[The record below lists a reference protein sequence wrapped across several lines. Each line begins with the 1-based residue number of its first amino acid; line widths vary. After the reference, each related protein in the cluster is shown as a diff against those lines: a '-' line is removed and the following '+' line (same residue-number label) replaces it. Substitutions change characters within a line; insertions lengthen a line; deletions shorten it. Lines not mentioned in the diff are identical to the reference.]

1 MANPTF
7 TPNISSDLDDLNL
20 NFNMDP
26 SVFGEEFSNENQGT
40 TSQPEEGVAGNTSM
54 GNLPV
59 ADENGPVVG
68 LASLTTNVNPEPSV
82 PVSNDNDQFVG
93 TLAPEPNQAAAN
105 FPSIEEEDWFK
116 VSTEEQEA
124 EFHRL
129 MEMSSEDFEK
139 MMSEFPDEILG
150 PSSATPYAISTK
162 RARRD
167 EEEFAQIG
175 VESAPA
181 PQPAFEPQ
189 EMHQIRQIR
198 EVKSRQAKAIE
209 GLQKTVQD
217 LQAHLAKSRAEA
229 NDAFEN
235 GRMMTLLGLNDEWEA
250 KESIL
255 KDDANSAITQKN
267 GLLEEANREI
277 VEMNKKLVQYRAE
290 AETYKA
296 NVEYEASRYKQAAQ
310 EELQAQNEAVKA
322 LEGAKNSMETQL
334 SEQTRVLD
342 LAKPYVEGLEKK
354 VADLEGDLAK
364 WEAADRL
371 REQEQQAQPT
381 VIGALEGKIKE
392 LEAVAEKTKA
402 ALEESEKV
410 ITRLDGART
419 RAEDDCADQKKFL
432 DKSQSYANDLEK
444 RLAELER
451 EQSLKEV
458 AQRRRDEELGR
469 SETEIRKTLE
479 DKINDLE
486 ASAEKATR
494 AQDNS
499 AQATTSLKKEVHRL
513 NGDLKEVRLALKT
526 KADELETAQ
535 SVLKEQAKAQN
546 DQQLSDTR
554 SVVGPVEQ
562 INIEPSCPHL
572 AYGGTTNAGTSFTFV
587 AAKKLFPPSHIG
599 SRQIR
604 PKKSRRPQQ
613 SQAHLQ
619 PEPQIQW
626 EKRPEPEPERALSP
640 SQLGMFSHQFY
651 PAPVPAS
658 NRPRRSQIHVE
669 EAIRNRLH
677 IPLDKVHTIV
687 SKLDKIGDWQD
698 GMAHTKAGLI
708 ISAELT
714 GLSTE
719 DLKVMQ
725 NLRISIPSSSSSR
738 NPRKSMNP
746 ALLEIPMTLVDL
758 LATDDRPA
766 ISAFLDGASC
776 PQRRGSN
783 DITRGAKS
791 QGTQTRP
798 SDAEAEVGK
807 GNVAAQEE
815 AAVAQSTSS
824 RWNIWLIFLC
834 LLLWFVLPL
843 LMALPWSS
851 PVDWIFEEPDPNSG
865 WLNSAPKPSPWSN
878 LLPQDFSRWPIIS
891 NLVDF
896 FFDRPDLES
905 KWCGNIPI
913 G

>member
-1 MANPTF
+1 MADSTF
-7 TPNISSDLDDLNL
+7 TPNICSDLDDLNL

-26 SVFGEEFSNENQGT
+26 GVFGEEFSNKHQGI
-40 TSQPEEGVAGNTSM
+40 TSQSEEGVAGNTSM
-54 GNLPV
+54 GNLQV
-59 ADENGPVVG
+59 GDDTGPVVG
-68 LASLTTNVNPEPSV
+68 LGCLATNVNFEPSV
-82 PVSNDNDQFVG
+82 PVSNGNDQFVG

-105 FPSIEEEDWFK
+105 FPSIEQEDWFK
-116 VSTEEQEA
+116 VTTEEQEE

-139 MMSEFPDEILG
+139 MMSEFPDEMLG
-150 PSSATPYAISTK
+150 PPSATPYAISTK

-198 EVKSRQAKAIE
+198 EVKSRQGKAIE

-217 LQAHLAKSRAEA
+217 LEADLAKSRAEA
-229 NDAFEN
+229 NDAYEN

-250 KESIL
+250 KEAIL
-255 KDDANSAITQKN
+255 KADANSAITQKN

-277 VEMNKKLVQYRAE
+277 VAMNQKLSQYRAE

-296 NVEYEASRYKQAAQ
+296 NVEYEAKRYKQAAQ
-310 EELQAQNEAVKA
+310 EELQAQNETVKA
-322 LEGAKNSMETQL
+322 LEGAKKNVETQL
-334 SEQTRVLD
+334 SEQTRLLD
-342 LAKPYVEGLEKK
+342 LARPYVEGLKK
-354 VADLEGDLAK
+354 EVAELEGEKAK
-364 WEAADRL
+364 WGAAGRL

-392 LEAVAEKTKA
+392 LQAVAEKTKA
-402 ALEESEKV
+402 ALGESEEIIK
-410 ITRLDGART
+410 RLDEART
-419 RAEDDCADQKKFL
+419 RTEDKCADQKKLL
-432 DKSQSYANDLEK
+432 DKSQSYAKDLEN
-444 RLAELER
+444 RLADLER
-451 EQSLKEV
+451 EQSFKEA
-458 AQRRRDEELGR
+458 AQHRREEELER
-469 SETEIRKTLE
+469 SGTEYCKALE
-479 DKINDLE
+479 GKINDLE
-486 ASAEKATR
+486 ANAEKAAI

-499 AQATTSLKKEVHRL
+499 AQATKSLNKEVHRL
-513 NGDLKEVRLALKT
+513 SGDLKEAQLALKT
-526 KADELETAQ
+526 KVDELETAQ
-535 SVLKEQAKAQN
+535 SALREQAKAKN
-546 DQQLSDTR
+546 YQQLRDTR

-562 INIEPSCPHL
+562 INIEPFCPHL
-572 AYGGTTNAGTSFTFV
+572 AYGGTTNVGTSFTFV

-599 SRQIR
+599 SRQIHSM
-604 PKKSRRPQQ
+604 KSRRQRQPQPQ
-613 SQAHLQ
+613 PQLQ
-619 PEPQIQW
+619 PKPQIQW
-626 EKRPEPEPERALSP
+626 EKAPEPEPNHVLSS

-651 PAPVPAS
+651 PPPVPAN

-677 IPLDKVHTIV
+677 IPLHKVHTII

-698 GMAHTKAGLI
+698 GMADTKAGLV

-714 GLSTE
+714 GLPIE

-738 NPRKSMNP
+738 KPPKIMNP
-746 ALLEIPMTLVDL
+746 ALLEVPRTLVDL

-776 PQRRGSN
+776 PQRRSSK

-791 QGTQTRP
+791 QGTQTKA
-798 SDAEAEVGK
+798 SHAEAEVDK
-807 GNVAAQEE
+807 GNVAVQEQAALAQP
-815 AAVAQSTSS
+815 TSFP
-824 RWNIWLIFLC
+824 WKFWLIFLC
-834 LLLWFVLPL
+834 LLLWFVFW
-843 LMALPWSS
+843 M
-851 PVDWIFEEPDPNSG
+851 FGEPDPNSG
-865 WLNSAPKPSPWSN
+865 WLNSAPKPSSWSN
-878 LLPQDFSRWPIIS
+878 FLLHDFSRWPIIS
-891 NLVDF
+891 NFFDF

-905 KWCGNIPI
+905 NWCGNIPI